1 MEQLTLRE
9 LMQATNGRLR
19 DVDSAELTFQRI
31 VIDSRNVQRG
41 DVFWALHGDRH
52 DGHTFAPQAL
62 QKGAILGVVT
72 AAKADSIAGPVLI
85 VDETT
90 SSLGHFANWYRSQCD
105 SLVIGVTGS
114 VGKTTTRE
122 LVYSAL
128 SSQFQGVRS
137 LSNFNN
143 EIGLP
148 LSLLEMEFRHE
159 FAVIEMGASERGN
172 IRELCELAHP
182 EIGIVTAIGLAHL
195 QSFGSIDAIIETKGE
210 LLEFL
215 PSTGFA
221 ILPGDD
227 VVLRRMALRA
237 PCPVLFV
244 GQEADNRIRATRI
257 EAQPNSL
264 RFHCEGTDFRI
275 PVTGRHVLT
284 NALCAIALGLEIGIK
299 PNRLAEGLANFQSM
313 PGRCEVV
320 QISSWTIIND
330 SYNASPLAVA
340 AACQLLREMDV
351 CKNGQRILI
360 LGDMRELGDM
370 ASIEHE
376 RVGSLVA
383 KAGIDRLL
391 VCGDHAADVA
401 RGAAQFGM
409 KSHHIVAAND
419 FDTLTAMLDCW
430 LQPNDVLLIKG
441 SRSTRMERVLEWLK
455 ERAEHDE
462 RQNRNLLRRQCA

>member
-90 SSLGHFANWYRSQCD
+90 SALGHFANWYRSQCD

-195 QSFGSIDAIIETKGE
+195 QSFGRSHHRDQRGI
-210 LLEFL
+210 
-215 PSTGFA
+215 TG
-221 ILPGDD
+221 
-227 VVLRRMALRA
+227 
-237 PCPVLFV
+237 
-244 GQEADNRIRATRI
+244 
-257 EAQPNSL
+257 
-264 RFHCEGTDFRI
+264 I
-275 PVTGRHVLT
+275 P
-284 NALCAIALGLEIGIK
+284 A
-299 PNRLAEGLANFQSM
+299 
-313 PGRCEVV
+313 
-320 QISSWTIIND
+320 
-330 SYNASPLAVA
+330 
-340 AACQLLREMDV
+340 
-351 CKNGQRILI
+351 
-360 LGDMRELGDM
+360 
-370 ASIEHE
+370 
-376 RVGSLVA
+376 
-383 KAGIDRLL
+383 IDRL
-391 VCGDHAADVA
+391 
-401 RGAAQFGM
+401 
-409 KSHHIVAAND
+409 
-419 FDTLTAMLDCW
+419 
-430 LQPNDVLLIKG
+430 
-441 SRSTRMERVLEWLK
+441 
-455 ERAEHDE
+455 
-462 RQNRNLLRRQCA
+462 RNLARRRRRPATNGTSSAVPGPLRWTRSG